1 MTAIRLL
8 IVDDMEEV
16 RRDLHTVLP
25 LAGEIEIVG
34 EAANGLEGTQLAES
48 LKPDVILMDLEMPV
62 MNGYEA
68 TRQIKTRQPSCRVI
82 ALTVHG
88 YESAR
93 LQAFKDGVDD
103 FVLKGTP
110 VKELVQSINLST
122 RKERNNQ

>member
-8 IVDDMEEV
+8 IVDDMDEV
-16 RRDLHTVLP
+16 RRDLRTVLA
-25 LAGEIEIVG
+25 LAGDIEIVG
-34 EAANGLEGTQLAES
+34 EAANGLEGIRLSES
-48 LKPDVILMDLEMPV
+48 LNPDVILMDLEMPI

-68 TRQIKTRQPSCRVI
+68 TRQIKSHQPSCRVI

-93 LQAFKDGVDD
+93 LQAFKDGADD

>member
-8 IVDDMEEV
+8 IVDDMDEV
-16 RRDLHTVLP
+16 RRDLRTVLV
-25 LAGEIEIVG
+25 LAGDIEVVG
-34 EAANGLEGTQLAES
+34 EAANGLEGIRLAES
-48 LKPDVILMDLEMPV
+48 LNPDVILMDLEMPT

-68 TRQIKTRQPSCRVI
+68 TRQIKSHQPFCRVI
-82 ALTVHG
+82 ALTVHDD
-88 YESAR
+88 ETAR
-93 LQAFKDGVDD
+93 LQASKDGVDD

>member
-8 IVDDMEEV
+8 IVDDMDEV
-16 RRDLHTVLP
+16 RRDLRTVLV
-25 LAGEIEIVG
+25 LAGDIEVVG
-34 EAANGLEGTQLAES
+34 EAANGLEGIRLAES
-48 LKPDVILMDLEMPV
+48 LNPDVILMDLEMPI

-68 TRQIKTRQPSCRVI
+68 TRQIKSHQPSCRVI
-82 ALTVHG
+82 ALTVHDD
-88 YESAR
+88 ETTR